1 MFGATESGEALPG
14 TCWRLG
20 VPRVEEF
27 SDFSEFF
34 LKKAQLAPA
43 GIRSTLHAIIT
54 AAQEHSDVADPPVFP
69 EEEIFTVDG
78 LATRTFSNGADNAYA
93 QH

>member
-1 MFGATESGEALPG
+1 MFGATDPGEALPG
-14 TCWRLG
+14 MRWRLG

-34 LKKAQLAPA
+34 MKKAQLAPA

-54 AAQEHSDVADPPVFP
+54 A
-69 EEEIFTVDG
+69 
-78 LATRTFSNGADNAYA
+78 